1 MQKFDQPVAVVG
13 GGVIGL
19 SCAICLAQRNIKVQ
33 LCAKQP
39 EALDLDMQ
47 HYDARTYALSQASVA
62 LLEAAQV
69 MPLITRYSNFEALE
83 VWDTGGGR
91 VHFDASDIGAVRL
104 GIIVEH
110 KYLINALWKRVEQ
123 LNSIQ
128 HSSMQIVSTHVSKD
142 GVLDAKLK
150 DSDADEPQQFSLII
164 GADGVQSQIR
174 QLMNARWSVRD
185 YRQTAFAYIVRTTE
199 NHRFTGWQRFSSNGV
214 LAFLPLADRVCAVVW
229 SCPNALARQIA
240 ELDIEELMS
249 RTSQEIEGH
258 FGRLSTISEVF
269 SFELRGG
276 HVDRYVAPGML
287 LIGDAAHNIH
297 PLAGQG
303 ANLGFA
309 DLNVLMGLLDDSRSM
324 KLNYPLLRRYERMV
338 KGNNQRMKI
347 GLESLLWIFSNYS
360 PLYNYMRASGMRLVN
375 QMPTLKNF
383 FLRQAGSI
391 G

>member
-33 LCAKQP
+33 LFAKRP
-39 EALDLDMQ
+39 EKPDFDIR

-83 VWDTGGGR
+83 VWDAGGGR
-91 VHFDASDIGAVRL
+91 IHFDAGDIGAPRL

-110 KYLINALWKRVEQ
+110 KYLINALWQRIEQ

-128 HSSMQIVSTHVSKD
+128 YDNMQIASAHISKD
-142 GVLDAKLK
+142 GVLDAKLNG
-150 DSDADEPQQFSLII
+150 DDNEHRQFSLII
-164 GADGVQSQIR
+164 GADGVRSQVR
-174 QLMNARWSVRD
+174 RLMNVRWSVQD

-199 NHRFTGWQRFSSNGV
+199 NHQFTGWQRFSGNGV
-214 LAFLPLADRVCAVVW
+214 LAFLPLADRICAVVW
-229 SCPNALARQIA
+229 SCPNALAHRIA
-240 ELDIEELMS
+240 ELDTEELIS
-249 RTSQEIEGH
+249 RTSQEMEGH
-258 FGRLSTISEVF
+258 FGALSAMSEVCA
-269 SFELRGG
+269 FELRGG
-276 HVDRYVAPGML
+276 HVDQYVAPGML

-309 DLNVLMGLLDDSRSM
+309 DLNVLLSLLDNSPSM
-324 KLNYPLLRRYERMV
+324 KPNYPLLRRYQRMV
-338 KGNNQRMKI
+338 KGNNQCMKI
-347 GLESLLWIFSNYS
+347 GLENLLWLFSDHS
-360 PLYNYMRASGMRLVN
+360 PLCTYMRANGLRLVN

-383 FLRQAGSI
+383 FIRRAGSI